1 MSMPLI
7 RESAC
12 DCIHDII
19 NKGMEPVAKTK
30 LIESFTSILQN
41 RGIFNPQE
49 VRVHSLHVCVYSVKN
64 RLTLCDRALIMECW
78 CVFIIFRRRK
88 EITWLNC
95 PNLSMGLGS
104 IWSINDQQI
113 RESCEMSNLLI
124 NVHMIPSPI
133 TDIPLMQINTMP
145 GRIKINRDRLRI
157 S

>member
-1 MSMPLI
+1 MPLI

-64 RLTLCDRALIMECW
+64 RLTLCDRALIMEC
-78 CVFIIFRRRK
+78 
-88 EITWLNC
+88 
-95 PNLSMGLGS
+95 
-104 IWSINDQQI
+104 
-113 RESCEMSNLLI
+113 
-124 NVHMIPSPI
+124 
-133 TDIPLMQINTMP
+133 
-145 GRIKINRDRLRI
+145 
-157 S
+157 

>member
-49 VRVHSLHVCVYSVKN
+49 VRVHSLQVCVYSVKN

-78 CVFIIFRRRK
+78 CVLIIFRRRK

-95 PNLSMGLGS
+95 PNLSMGSGS
-104 IWSINDQQI
+104 IWSSAGKSKNNYEVKSKFLDSVLTIYV
-113 RESCEMSNLLI
+113 SCIHYVVYMFLI
-124 NVHMIPSPI
+124 SIYCKTSS
-133 TDIPLMQINTMP
+133 LF
-145 GRIKINRDRLRI
+145 
-157 S
+157 